1 MVFYSSLKSTIQ
13 KYVLLD
19 DLTNKLEGVLKK
31 IRGQG
36 KITEGNIDESL
47 REIRRVLFD
56 ADVNYKVVTKFINDV
71 KEKSLGQN
79 VLTSITP
86 GQLIVKIIND
96 ELINLMGSE
105 KAEISFSNRIP
116 SIIMLVGLQGSG
128 KTTFAAKLAKYLKSK
143 GKNPVLAACDVY
155 RPAAIEQ
162 LKILGKQVNIPVYS
176 DDNEKDA
183 LKISIAAIEYAR
195 QNARDTLI
203 IDTAGR
209 LAIDEDMMNEVSRIK
224 NELKPEEIL
233 FVVDAMTGQD
243 AVNTAKTFHDKLNYD
258 GVVLTKLDGD
268 TRGGAALSIKAVVN
282 VPIKFSGVGE
292 KLDAIEQFHPDRMAS
307 RILGKGDIVSFV
319 EKAQT
324 EFDIEESG
332 KFEEKLRRNKF
343 DYNDFMAYMNQ
354 IKKMGS
360 LSGLLA
366 MIPGAN
372 KLVKNQEIDDSVLT
386 KIESV
391 IQSMTNKERENPNLL
406 NGSRRRRIA
415 DGSGNPIQQVN
426 RVIKQFEDMQK
437 MMKQFNKDKGRGL
450 MKRMKIPAHLMNQLK
465 A

>member
-1 MVFYSSLKSTIQ
+1 M
-13 KYVLLD
+13 LD
-19 DLTNKLEGVLKK
+19 DLTNKLDGVLKK

-36 KITEGNIDESL
+36 KINDKNIDESL
-47 REIRRVLFD
+47 REVRRVLFD
-56 ADVNYKVVTKFINDV
+56 ADVNYKVVSKFINDV

-96 ELINLMGSE
+96 ELVKLMGSD
-105 KAEISFSNRIP
+105 KAEIKFSERIP
-116 SIIMLVGLQGSG
+116 SIIMMVGLQGSG
-128 KTTFAAKLAKYLKSK
+128 KTTFSAKLAKYLKGK
-143 GKNPVLAACDVY
+143 GRNPLLAACDVY

-162 LKILGKQVNIPVYS
+162 LKILGKQAGVPVYS
-176 DDNEKDA
+176 DLEEKDV
-183 LKISIAAIEYAR
+183 LKISRDAVQYAKE
-195 QNARDTLI
+195 NARDTLI

-209 LAIDEDMMNEVSRIK
+209 LAIDDEMMNEVSRIK
-224 NELKPEEIL
+224 DALQPEEIL
-233 FVVDAMTGQD
+233 FVVDSMTGQD

-258 GVVLTKLDGD
+258 GVILTKLDGD

-282 VPIKFSGVGE
+282 VPVKFAGIGE

-307 RILGKGDIVSFV
+307 RILGMGDIVSFV

-324 EFDIEESG
+324 EFDMSESG
-332 KFEEKLRRNKF
+332 KLEDKLRKNKF
-343 DYNDFMAYMNQ
+343 DFNDFLSYMNQ

-360 LSGLLA
+360 LSSLIS

-372 KLVKNQEIDDSVLT
+372 KMLKNQEVDDSALT
-386 KIESV
+386 KVESV
-391 IQSMTNKERENPNLL
+391 ILSMTNKEREDPRLL

-415 DGSGNPIQQVN
+415 DGSGNNIQQVN

-450 MKRMKIPAHLMNQLK
+450 MKKMKLPANLMKEFK

>member
-1 MVFYSSLKSTIQ
+1 
-13 KYVLLD
+13 
-19 DLTNKLEGVLKK
+19 
-31 IRGQG
+31 
-36 KITEGNIDESL
+36 
-47 REIRRVLFD
+47 
-56 ADVNYKVVTKFINDV
+56 
-71 KEKSLGQN
+71 

-96 ELINLMGSE
+96 ELIKLMGSE
-105 KAEISFSNRIP
+105 KSELKFSDRIP
-116 SIIMLVGLQGSG
+116 SVIMLVGLQGSG
-128 KTTFAAKLAKYLKSK
+128 KTTFSAKLAKYLKSK
-143 GKNPVLAACDVY
+143 GRNPLLAACDVY

-162 LKILGKQVNIPVYS
+162 LRILGKQISIPVYS
-176 DDNEKDA
+176 DDNEKDP
-183 LKISIAAIEYAR
+183 LKIASAAIQYAKE
-195 QNARDTLI
+195 NARDTLI

-209 LAIDEDMMNEVSRIK
+209 LAIDEEMMNEVSK
-224 NELKPEEIL
+224 LKEALTPEEIL
-233 FVVDAMTGQD
+233 FVVDSMTGQD
-243 AVNTAKTFHDKLNYD
+243 AVNTAKSFHDKLDYQ
-258 GVVLTKLDGD
+258 GVILTKLDGD

-282 VPIKFSGVGE
+282 VPIKFAGIGE

-307 RILGKGDIVSFV
+307 RILGMGDIVSFV

-324 EFDIEESG
+324 EFDMSESG
-332 KFEEKLRRNKF
+332 KLEEKLRKNKF
-343 DYNDFMAYMNQ
+343 DYNDFLSYMSQ

-360 LSGLLA
+360 LSSLIG

-372 KLVKNQEIDDSVLT
+372 KMLKNQEVDDSVLS

-391 IQSMTNKERENPNLL
+391 ILSMTNKERENPKLL

-437 MMKQFNKDKGRGL
+437 MMKQFNRDSGRGL
-450 MKRMKIPAHLMNQLK
+450 MKRMKLPANLMNEFK

>member
-1 MVFYSSLKSTIQ
+1 M
-13 KYVLLD
+13 LD
-19 DLTNKLEGVLKK
+19 DLTNKFESVLKK

-36 KITEGNIDESL
+36 KITETNIEESL

-56 ADVNYKVVTKFINDV
+56 ADVNYKVVSKFISDV
-71 KEKSLGQN
+71 KERSLGQN

-96 ELINLMGSE
+96 ELITLMGSE
-105 KAEISFSNRIP
+105 KSDIKFSERIP
-116 SIIMLVGLQGSG
+116 SVIMLVGLQGSG
-128 KTTFAAKLAKYLKSK
+128 KTTFSAKLAKLLKSK
-143 GKNPVLAACDVY
+143 GRNPVLAACDIY

-162 LKILGKQVNIPVYS
+162 LKILGKQIDIPVYS

-183 LKISIAAIEYAR
+183 LKIALAANEYAKK
-195 QNARDTLI
+195 NARDTLI

-209 LAIDEDMMNEVSRIK
+209 LAIDEEMMNEVKGIK
-224 NELKPEEIL
+224 DALNPEEIL
-233 FVVDAMTGQD
+233 FVVDSMTGQD
-243 AVNTAKTFHDKLNYD
+243 AVNTAKTFHDRLDYH

-282 VPIKFSGVGE
+282 VPIKYSGIGE

-307 RILGKGDIVSFV
+307 RILGMGDIVSFV

-324 EFDIEESG
+324 EFDISDASEIESRL
-332 KFEEKLRRNKF
+332 KKNKF
-343 DYNDFMAYMNQ
+343 DYNDFLLYLGQ

-360 LSGLLA
+360 LSGLLS

-372 KLVKNQEIDDSVLT
+372 KMLKNQQVDDSVLV
-386 KIESV
+386 KIECV
-391 IQSMTNKERENPNLL
+391 IQSMTNDERHNPALL

-415 DGSGNPIQQVN
+415 NGSGNTIQHVN
-426 RVIKQFEDMQK
+426 KVIRQFEDMQK
-437 MMKQFNKDKGRGL
+437 LMKQFNKDKGRGM
-450 MKRMKIPAHLMNQLK
+450 MKKMKLPAQLMNELK
-465 A
+465 IN

>member
-1 MVFYSSLKSTIQ
+1 M
-13 KYVLLD
+13 LD
-19 DLTNKLEGVLKK
+19 DLTNKLEGVLKR

-36 KITEGNIDESL
+36 KISENNIDESL

-96 ELINLMGSE
+96 ELIKLMGSE
-105 KAEISFSNRIP
+105 KAEINISDRIP
-116 SIIMLVGLQGSG
+116 SVIMLVGLQGSG
-128 KTTFAAKLAKYLKSK
+128 KTTFSAKLAKYLKSK
-143 GKNPVLAACDVY
+143 SRNPLLAACDVY

-162 LKILGKQVNIPVYS
+162 LRILGKQIGIPVYS
-176 DDNEKDA
+176 DDNEKDPI
-183 LKISIAAIEYAR
+183 KISKAAIEYAK
-195 QNARDTLI
+195 QNARDILI

-209 LAIDEDMMNEVSRIK
+209 LAIDEEMMNEVSRIK
-224 NELKPEEIL
+224 DALKPEEIL

-243 AVNTAKTFHDKLNYD
+243 AVNTAKTFHDKISYD

-282 VPIKFSGVGE
+282 VPIKFSGIGE

-307 RILGKGDIVSFV
+307 RILGMGDIVSFV

-324 EFDIEESG
+324 EFDVSESD
-332 KFEEKLRRNKF
+332 KLEEKFRRNKF
-343 DYNDFMAYMNQ
+343 DYNDFLSYLGQ

-360 LSGLLA
+360 LSSLIS
-366 MIPGAN
+366 MIPGAG
-372 KLVKNQEIDDSVLT
+372 KMLKNQEVDDSVLA

-391 IQSMTNKERENPNLL
+391 ILSMTIKERENPHLL
-406 NGSRRRRIA
+406 NGSRRRRVA
-415 DGSGNPIQQVN
+415 DGSGNSIQQVN
-426 RVIKQFEDMQK
+426 RVVKQFEDMQK
-437 MMKQFNKDKGRGL
+437 MMKQFSKDKGRGL
-450 MKRMKIPAHLMNQLK
+450 MKKMKLPANMMRELK
-465 A
+465 M